1 MTTKKQWSMVD
12 RQWSTLQLSIVN
24 RQWSMVKNHIRYQ
37 TTKTPQPMQ
46 YRKIGNSPDPQQKD
60 LELSVITFGAWAAGG
75 WMWGGT
81 ERSQAVKAI
90 QESFHAGVTSI
101 DTAPVYGQ
109 GLSEEIVGEA
119 IKDLPRDQVQ
129 ILTKYGMRW
138 DLEKGDFAMHS
149 KNNDGQDINIYK
161 YAAKDS
167 IIKECEESLTRL
179 GTDYI
184 DLYQIHWHDKT
195 TPIEET
201 MEAVSLLIEQGKV
214 RYAGVCNYN
223 AELMREAAKHIHL
236 VSDQVPYSMVK
247 RDIEKELVPYC
258 IENDKA
264 ILAYS
269 PLERGLLTGK
279 MKPGYKFGADDHRA
293 SLHFYKDENL
303 VKVNAFL
310 DQIKPLAE
318 EKNATLG
325 QLVLRW
331 TVEQPGIT
339 IALVGARDAEQAL
352 QNAAA
357 MDINLNREEIDLIT
371 GHLNTLELVK

>member
-1 MTTKKQWSMVD
+1 M
-12 RQWSTLQLSIVN
+12 I
-24 RQWSMVKNHIRYQ
+24 
-37 TTKTPQPMQ
+37 
-46 YRKIGNSPDPQQKD
+46 YRKIASADHPEHSD
-60 LELSVITFGAWAAGG
+60 LELSVVTFGAWAAGG

-81 ERSQAVKAI
+81 ERSESVNAI
-90 QESFHAGVTSI
+90 RESYHAGVTSI

-119 IKDLPRDQVQ
+119 IKDIPRDKVQ

-138 DLEKGDFAMHS
+138 DLAKGDLAMHS
-149 KNNDGQDINIYK
+149 KDNDGNDIDIYK
-161 YAAKDS
+161 YAAKES
-167 IIKECEESLTRL
+167 VIKECEDSLRRL

-201 MEAVSLLIEQGKV
+201 MEAVSQLIKEGKV
-214 RYAGVCNYN
+214 RYAGVCNYDAN
-223 AELMREAAKHIHL
+223 LMREASKHIQL

-247 RDIEKELVPYC
+247 RDIEQELVPYC
-258 IENDKA
+258 LEHEKA

-269 PLERGLLTGK
+269 PMERGLLTGK
-279 MKPGYKFGADDHRA
+279 MKPGYKFEKDDHRA
-293 SLHFYKDENL
+293 SLYFYKDENL
-303 VKVNAFL
+303 KRVNDFL
-310 DQIKPLAE
+310 DKIKPLAD
-318 EKNATLG
+318 EKNASLG

-339 IALVGARDAEQAL
+339 IALVGARDAKQAL

-357 MDINLNREEIDLIT
+357 MDIILEPGEISFIT
-371 GHLNTLELVK
+371 GHLNELELVK